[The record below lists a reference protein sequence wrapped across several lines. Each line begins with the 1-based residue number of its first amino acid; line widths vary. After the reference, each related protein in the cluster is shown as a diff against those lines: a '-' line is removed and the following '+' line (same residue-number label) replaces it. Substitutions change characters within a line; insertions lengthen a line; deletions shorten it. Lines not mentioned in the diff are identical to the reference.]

1 MYEIET
7 RPKQMPRMID
17 VLPYTLVPTYTG
29 GGDSLLAWAAAAAS
43 AGRDAMFSTST
54 EILGDILGG

>member
-29 GGDSLLAWAAAAAS
+29 GGDSLLAAAS

-54 EILGDILGG
+54 ERLGDILGG